1 LENIKEKHHMEDL
14 GIDGWKNN
22 INTDLKREWE
32 GVDWINVTQDKDK
45 WWAFVKTEVKIWVS

>member
-1 LENIKEKHHMEDL
+1 MEDL
-14 GIDGWKNN
+14 GIDGWKDN

-45 WWAFVKTEVKIWVS
+45 WWTFVKTEVKIWVS